1 MNRNVNV
8 FIGVILCALLC
19 GCFVWLFSVSEED
32 TWKPNE
38 IYDQLHATSY
48 SASYT
53 NVTYSVSST
62 GGLALTMSPSSAL
75 RRRAVSS
82 YAGAYSGAAS
92 SPHRLITS
100 SPLASSPLTYGAAPG
115 AGLYT
120 TSSAEIKSFGGGGN
134 GGAAMGGAMSNGRS
148 NSGLSNPSLQGGV
161 GVGSLS
167 PIAYST
173 ARRGEMSSATGDNP
187 VQMMAEQPTMAM
199 TSTAGMANGFYGG
212 YSAMDYSSTAT
223 YSSTSDYG
231 QYTGMF
237 GGGSRMG
244 IRGRQ
249 NGNGSTGN
257 AWWVWL
263 DAWLAT
269 NGSGIGSGTDLGNG
283 YWSDYYFNEQALEN
297 AYYDFINNYWNPVMG
312 GDENS
317 FPYEEW
323 KAWFFKTLGEQG
335 HYQYNGHNYY
345 WVPVGD
351 MLPLLLLALLYVLF
365 LAVKSKSSTSLLK
378 TKN

>member
-53 NVTYSVSST
+53 NVNYSVSSN

-82 YAGAYSGAAS
+82 YAGAYSGASYA
-92 SPHRLITS
+92 
-100 SPLASSPLTYGAAPG
+100 PLASSPLTYGAASG
-115 AGLYT
+115 AGLHL
-120 TSSAEIKSFGGGGN
+120 TSSAEFKSFGGGGN
-134 GGAAMGGAMSNGRS
+134 GGAAMSYSQSPIANRQS
-148 NSGLSNPSLQGGV
+148 NSGSFSPSLQGGA
-161 GVGSLS
+161 GVGSIS

-244 IRGRQ
+244 VRGRFNAPGN
-249 NGNGSTGN
+249 NGATGYDSWLLWLKSLGYN
-257 AWWVWL
+257 FGDNTDGNNYTFTTDQSYAAFCAWYKAQTGKDYDPNNPLVVPEFTYE
-263 DAWLAT
+263 DWLAW
-269 NGSGIGSGTDLGNG
+269 IASGTDGMHN
-283 YWSDYYFNEQALEN
+283 F
-297 AYYDFINNYWNPVMG
+297 
-312 GDENS
+312 
-317 FPYEEW
+317 
-323 KAWFFKTLGEQG
+323 QG
-335 HYQYNGHNYY
+335 WTFQFLT
-345 WVPVGD
+345 PVGD
-351 MLPLLLLALLYVLF
+351 ILPLLLLALLYVLF
-365 LAVKSKSSTSLLK
+365 LVVKSKSFTSLLK
-378 TKN
+378 TERSE

>member
-134 GGAAMGGAMSNGRS
+134 GGAAMSYS
-148 NSGLSNPSLQGGV
+148 Q
-161 GVGSLS
+161 S
-167 PIAYST
+167 PIANRQSPITPHTETVIVNIQGDEPFVDASQLQALMACFDSPDTQIATLVKPFSEKDSYETLANPNSPKVLLNKEGEAMYFSRSVVPYLRNVPQDEYLQHHT
-173 ARRGEMSSATGDNP
+173 FYKHIGIYAYRRDVLTQLAALEPTLLEK
-187 VQMMAEQPTMAM
+187 AESLEQL
-199 TSTAGMANGFYGG
+199 
-212 YSAMDYSSTAT
+212 
-223 YSSTSDYG
+223 
-231 QYTGMF
+231 
-237 GGGSRMG
+237 R
-244 IRGRQ
+244 
-249 NGNGSTGN
+249 
-257 AWWVWL
+257 WL
-263 DAWLAT
+263 E
-269 NGSGIGSGTDLGNG
+269 NG
-283 YWSDYYFNEQALEN
+283 YKIKVATCNITSIGIDTPEDLEN
-297 AYYDFINNYWNPVMG
+297 AKKIIN
-312 GDENS
+312 
-317 FPYEEW
+317 
-323 KAWFFKTLGEQG
+323 LI
-335 HYQYNGHNYY
+335 
-345 WVPVGD
+345 
-351 MLPLLLLALLYVLF
+351 
-365 LAVKSKSSTSLLK
+365 
-378 TKN
+378 

>member
-53 NVTYSVSST
+53 NVTYSVSSN

-75 RRRAVSS
+75 HRRAVSS
-82 YAGAYSGAAS
+82 YAGAYSGVATM
-92 SPHRLITS
+92 PLTS
-100 SPLASSPLTYGAAPG
+100 NLSPLTYGVAPG

-134 GGAAMGGAMSNGRS
+134 GGAAMGGAISNGRS
-148 NSGLSNPSLQGGV
+148 NSGLSNSSLQGGA
-161 GVGSLS
+161 GVGSIS

-237 GGGSRMG
+237 GTGRQGV
-244 IRGRQ
+244 RGRQ
-249 NGNGSTGN
+249 NAQGFDDL
-257 AWWVWL
+257 WWVWFNT
-263 DAWLAT
+263 WAT
-269 NGSGIGSGTDLGNG
+269 SGKGSAYTDGEGN
-283 YWSDYYFNEQALEN
+283 YYFDDSTLKDVYN
-297 AYYDFINNYWNPVMG
+297 DFIANYWNSGMG
-312 GDENS
+312 DAPLYEDWKDWYLAAIGENGFYS
-317 FPYEEW
+317 Y
-323 KAWFFKTLGEQG
+323 KGK
-335 HYQYNGHNYY
+335 NYY
-345 WVPVGD
+345 WGSLTPVGD

-365 LAVKSKSSTSLLK
+365 VAIKSKSLTLLLK

>member
-53 NVTYSVSST
+53 NVTYSVSSN

-82 YAGAYSGAAS
+82 HAGAYSGAATM
-92 SPHRLITS
+92 PLTS
-100 SPLASSPLTYGAAPG
+100 NLSPLTYGAAPG

-120 TSSAEIKSFGGGGN
+120 TSSAEFKSFGGGGN
-134 GGAAMGGAMSNGRS
+134 GGAAMGGAISNGRS

-161 GVGSLS
+161 RVGSIS

-173 ARRGEMSSATGDNP
+173 ARRGEMSSAAGDNP

-237 GGGSRMG
+237 GTGRQNV
-244 IRGRQ
+244 RGRQ
-249 NGNGSTGN
+249 NINPWDSWLSWLYDNETGN
-257 AWWVWL
+257 WGTGTEDENGNWIYTYTEDQLRAAYEAWAATFGQSWGPKPPSFE
-263 DAWLAT
+263 AWLEWMQ
-269 NGSGIGSGTDLGNG
+269 SGGNDG
-283 YWSDYYFNEQALEN
+283 YMY
-297 AYYDFINNYWNPVMG
+297 
-312 GDENS
+312 GDNTYR
-317 FPYEEW
+317 F
-323 KAWFFKTLGEQG
+323 L
-335 HYQYNGHNYY
+335 
-345 WVPVGD
+345 PVGD
-351 MLPLLLLALLYVLF
+351 ILPLLLFALLYIVAMF
-365 LAVKSKSSTSLLK
+365 LRSKFRTQV
-378 TKN
+378 ND